1 MVIALRAHILQALR
15 LLAGQGAQRARNLDV
30 DGVIN
35 RGNRLAHLVQQAIV
49 RGLDRSDD
57 AELGGAGLSGLLRR
71 LHQFRNVQ
79 AHGTHRGLKKAGLG
93 AEVAIFWAAAG
104 LNGDN
109 AFHRYVRATPLQA
122 GLVGNIGNFLQLGIR
137 NLQYLQQLFL
147 VEAFAL
153 L

>member
-57 AELGGAGLSGLLRR
+57 AELGSAGLSGLLRC
-71 LHQFRNVQ
+71 LHQLRDVQ
-79 AHGTHRGLKKAGLG
+79 AHGAHRGLEEAGLG
-93 AEVAIFWAAAG
+93 TEVAVLWAAAG

-109 AFHRYVRATPLQA
+109 AFHRYVRTTPLQT
-122 GLVGNIGNFLQLGIR
+122 GLVSDISDFLQLGIR
-137 NLQYLQQLFL
+137 NLQYLQ
-147 VEAFAL
+147 
-153 L
+153 

>member
-1 MVIALRAHILQALR
+1 M
-15 LLAGQGAQRARNLDV
+15 
-30 DGVIN
+30 
-35 RGNRLAHLVQQAIV
+35 
-49 RGLDRSDD
+49 
-57 AELGGAGLSGLLRR
+57 
-71 LHQFRNVQ
+71 
-79 AHGTHRGLKKAGLG
+79 
-93 AEVAIFWAAAG
+93 AIFWAAAG